1 MYEYL
6 KKALKEQTSTLTD
19 NLARLT
25 IKGQVDM
32 DSSAEVV
39 SIISETSN
47 LIDTLDHDSD
57 EFEEVAVTYLLVLAS
72 FIARTH
78 NTLYGK
84 AYDYDP
90 SK

>member
-1 MYEYL
+1 MYEHL
-6 KKALKEQTSTLTD
+6 KKTLKKQTSTLTD

-39 SIISETSN
+39 SIISEITN

-57 EFEEVAVTYLLVLAS
+57 EFEEIAVTYLLVLAS
-72 FIARTH
+72 LIERTH
-78 NTLYGK
+78 RTLYGES
-84 AYDYDP
+84 YDYDP
-90 SK
+90 CK